1 MKIQKKLFKC
11 GVCGTENEY
20 LDYMSNFV
28 KGYSDFDMKP
38 VGSMMGIG
46 ANIME
51 CPNCHYS
58 NYEINSTIESRLANN
73 LELWNRDFQEIIKKY
88 SGALRKILLVAKQ
101 YENNMD
107 YFNAYKSYIM
117 AAWVSDEKDASNFR
131 KKACQMFA
139 DKTLPNYNNN
149 LLQFADMLRMEG
161 DFDNA
166 IKVIDAVKELTD
178 ESDDEFIKII
188 NAERGFIQK
197 KDINRH
203 NLSEVFVEKEGI

>member
-1 MKIQKKLFKC
+1 MKVQKNIYKC
-11 GVCGTENEY
+11 AVCGTENEF

-58 NYEINSTIESRLANN
+58 NYKINNTIEPRLNDN

-88 SGALRKILLVAKQ
+88 SGVLRKILLVAKQ
-101 YENNMD
+101 YENNME

-117 AAWVSDEKDASNFR
+117 ASWVCDEKNASDFR
-131 KKACQMFA
+131 IKACQMFA
-139 DKTLPNYNNN
+139 EKTLPNYNDN

-161 DFDNA
+161 DFNNA
-166 IKVIDAVKELTD
+166 IKVIDAVKGLTD
-178 ESDDEFIKII
+178 ESDDKLLKII
-188 NAERGFIQK
+188 NAEKDFIQN
-197 KDINRH
+197 KDKSRH
-203 NLSEVFVEKEGI
+203 NLGEIFG